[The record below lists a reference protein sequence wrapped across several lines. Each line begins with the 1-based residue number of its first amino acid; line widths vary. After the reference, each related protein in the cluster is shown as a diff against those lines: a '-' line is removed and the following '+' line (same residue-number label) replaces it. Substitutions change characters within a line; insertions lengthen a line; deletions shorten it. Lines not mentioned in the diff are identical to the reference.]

1 MSAMALASAR
11 DTAFATIDGLT
22 GLGLPPTP
30 ANYSVWHS
38 HISGENPGLSR
49 SIQDLVARAIPLTD
63 ELLSELWRRFC
74 APSSDPVVVSDASE
88 RLGRVMA
95 NIAET
100 LSGAGAATAG
110 FTEALGRFGD
120 EIVAAVRMPDMAVVM
135 REATRRML
143 SETKRMVEHSR
154 GAEGGLRGSS
164 REVQALR
171 NDLDEA
177 RRQAMSDPLTSVAN
191 RKAFDDRLGKEM
203 AAAAESGGDLA
214 LVLLDIDHFKRFND
228 SFGHVIGDEALKLVA
243 HTLVASVK
251 GRDLVARY
259 GGEEFAVI
267 LPATSLAHAL
277 GLANGLGAAVK
288 GRRMLLKSTGRD
300 LGRITVSLGV
310 ARYRPG
316 ESPSDLVRRADAAL
330 YEAKNRGRDMA
341 CDESVVAAGARA
353 AG

>member
-22 GLGLPPTP
+22 GLGLAPTP
-30 ANYSVWHS
+30 TNYSVWHS

-49 SIQDLVARAIPLTD
+49 SIQELVARAIPITD
-63 ELLSELWRRFC
+63 EMLSDFWRRFC
-74 APSSDPVVVSDASE
+74 APAMDPSVVTDAGE

-95 NIAET
+95 SIAESI
-100 LSGAGAATAG
+100 SGAGAATSG
-110 FTEALGRFGD
+110 FTDALARFGD
-120 EIVAAVRMPDMAVVM
+120 EIVAAVRMPDMAGVM

-143 SETKRMVEHSR
+143 VETRRMVESAR
-154 GAEGGLRGSS
+154 GLDGDLRVAS
-164 REVQALR
+164 REVQVLR
-171 NDLDEA
+171 NDLEEA

-191 RKAFDDRLGKEM
+191 RKAFDERLAKEM
-203 AAAAESGGDLA
+203 AAANESGSDLA

-243 HTLVASVK
+243 HALVAGVK
-251 GRDLVARY
+251 GRDMVARY

-316 ESPSDLVRRADAAL
+316 ESASDLVRRADAAL
-330 YEAKNRGRDMA
+330 YAAKNRGRDMA
-341 CDESVVAAGARA
+341 CDEGVLEES
-353 AG
+353 

>member
-11 DTAFATIDGLT
+11 DTAFATIDGLV
-22 GLGLPPTP
+22 GLGLAPTP
-30 ANYSVWHS
+30 TNYSVWHS

-49 SIQDLVARAIPLTD
+49 SIQELVARAIPITD
-63 ELLSELWRRFC
+63 EMLSDFWRRFC
-74 APSSDPVVVSDASE
+74 APAMDPSVVTDAGE

-95 NIAET
+95 SIAESI
-100 LSGAGAATAG
+100 SGAGAATSG
-110 FTEALGRFGD
+110 FTDALARFGD
-120 EIVAAVRMPDMAVVM
+120 EIVAAVRMPDMAGVM

-143 SETKRMVEHSR
+143 VETKRMVEGARGLDGDLR
-154 GAEGGLRGSS
+154 GAS
-164 REVQALR
+164 REVQDLR
-171 NDLDEA
+171 NDLEEA

-191 RKAFDDRLGKEM
+191 RKAFDERLAREM
-203 AAAAESGGDLA
+203 AAASASGSDLA
-214 LVLLDIDHFKRFND
+214 LLLLDIDHFKRFND

-243 HTLVASVK
+243 HALVAGVK
-251 GRDLVARY
+251 GRDMVARY

-316 ESPSDLVRRADAAL
+316 ESASDLVRRADAAL
-330 YEAKNRGRDMA
+330 YAAKNRGRDMA
-341 CDESVVAAGARA
+341 CDEGVLEES
-353 AG
+353 

>member
-1 MSAMALASAR
+1 MALASAR

-22 GLGLPPTP
+22 GLGLAPTP
-30 ANYSVWHS
+30 TNYSVWHS

-49 SIQDLVARAIPLTD
+49 SIQELVARAIPITD
-63 ELLSELWRRFC
+63 EMLSDFWRRFC
-74 APSSDPVVVSDASE
+74 APAMDPAVVTDAGE

-95 NIAET
+95 SIAESI
-100 LSGAGAATAG
+100 SGAGAATSG
-110 FTEALGRFGD
+110 FTDALARFGD
-120 EIVAAVRMPDMAVVM
+120 EIVAAVRMPDMAAVM

-143 SETKRMVEHSR
+143 VETKRMVEGTRGLDADLR
-154 GAEGGLRGSS
+154 GAS

-171 NDLDEA
+171 NDLEEA

-191 RKAFDDRLGKEM
+191 RKAFDERLAREM
-203 AAAAESGGDLA
+203 AAASASGSDLA
-214 LVLLDIDHFKRFND
+214 LLLLDIDHFKRFND

-243 HTLVASVK
+243 QTLVAGVK
-251 GRDLVARY
+251 GRDMVARY

-267 LPATSLAHAL
+267 LPATSLVHAL

-310 ARYRPG
+310 ACYRPG
-316 ESPSDLVRRADAAL
+316 ESASDLVRRADAAL
-330 YEAKNRGRDMA
+330 YAAKDRGRDMA
-341 CDESVVAAGARA
+341 CDEGVLEGS
-353 AG
+353 

>member
-22 GLGLPPTP
+22 GLGLAPTP
-30 ANYSVWHS
+30 TNYSVWHS

-49 SIQDLVARAIPLTD
+49 SIQELVARAIPITD
-63 ELLSELWRRFC
+63 EMLSDFWRRFC
-74 APSSDPVVVSDASE
+74 APAMDPSVVTDAGE

-95 NIAET
+95 SIAESI
-100 LSGAGAATAG
+100 SGAGAATSG
-110 FTEALGRFGD
+110 FTDALARFGD
-120 EIVAAVRMPDMAVVM
+120 EIVAAVRMPDMAGVM

-143 SETKRMVEHSR
+143 VETRRMVESAR
-154 GAEGGLRGSS
+154 GLDGDLRVAS
-164 REVQALR
+164 REVQVLR
-171 NDLDEA
+171 NDLEEA

-191 RKAFDDRLGKEM
+191 RKAFDERLAKEM
-203 AAAAESGGDLA
+203 AAANESGSDLA
-214 LVLLDIDHFKRFND
+214 LLLLDIDHFKRFND

-243 HTLVASVK
+243 HALVAGVK
-251 GRDLVARY
+251 GRDMVARY

-267 LPATSLAHAL
+267 LPATSIAHAL

-316 ESPSDLVRRADAAL
+316 ESASDLVRRADAAL
-330 YEAKNRGRDMA
+330 YAAKNRGRDMA
-341 CDESVVAAGARA
+341 CDEGVLEES
-353 AG
+353 

>member
-1 MSAMALASAR
+1 MALASAR

-22 GLGLPPTP
+22 GLGLAPTP
-30 ANYSVWHS
+30 TNYSVWHS

-49 SIQDLVARAIPLTD
+49 SIQELVARAIPITD
-63 ELLSELWRRFC
+63 EMLSDFWRRFC
-74 APSSDPVVVSDASE
+74 APAMDPSVVTDAGE

-95 NIAET
+95 SIAESI
-100 LSGAGAATAG
+100 SGAGAATSG
-110 FTEALGRFGD
+110 FTDALARFGD
-120 EIVAAVRMPDMAVVM
+120 EIVAAVRMPDMAGVM

-143 SETKRMVEHSR
+143 VETKRMVEGARGLDGDLR
-154 GAEGGLRGSS
+154 GAS

-171 NDLDEA
+171 NDLEEA

-191 RKAFDDRLGKEM
+191 RKAFDERLAKEM
-203 AAAAESGGDLA
+203 AAANESGSDLA
-214 LVLLDIDHFKRFND
+214 LLLLDIDHFKRFND

-243 HTLVASVK
+243 HALVAGVK
-251 GRDLVARY
+251 GRDMVARY

-316 ESPSDLVRRADAAL
+316 ESASDLVRRADAAL
-330 YEAKNRGRDMA
+330 YAAKNRGRDMA
-341 CDESVVAAGARA
+341 CDEGVLEES
-353 AG
+353 

>member
-1 MSAMALASAR
+1 MALASAR
-11 DTAFATIDGLT
+11 DTAFATIDGLV
-22 GLGLPPTP
+22 GLGLAPTP
-30 ANYSVWHS
+30 TNYSVWHS

-49 SIQDLVARAIPLTD
+49 SIQELVARAIPITD
-63 ELLSELWRRFC
+63 EMLSDFWRRFC
-74 APSSDPVVVSDASE
+74 APAMDPAVVTDAGE
-88 RLGRVMA
+88 RLGRLMA
-95 NIAET
+95 SIAESI
-100 LSGAGAATAG
+100 SGAGAATSG
-110 FTEALGRFGD
+110 FTDALARFGD
-120 EIVAAVRMPDMAVVM
+120 EIVAAVRMPDMAAVM

-143 SETKRMVEHSR
+143 VETKRMVEGTRGLDADLR
-154 GAEGGLRGSS
+154 GAS

-171 NDLDEA
+171 NDLEEA

-191 RKAFDDRLGKEM
+191 RKAFDERLAREM
-203 AAAAESGGDLA
+203 AAASASGSDLA
-214 LVLLDIDHFKRFND
+214 LLLLDIDHFKRFND

-243 HTLVASVK
+243 QTLVAGVK
-251 GRDLVARY
+251 GRDMVARY

-316 ESPSDLVRRADAAL
+316 ESASDLVRRADAAL
-330 YEAKNRGRDMA
+330 YAAKDRGRDMA
-341 CDESVVAAGARA
+341 CDEGVLEGS
-353 AG
+353 

>member
-1 MSAMALASAR
+1 MALASAR
-11 DTAFATIDGLT
+11 DTAFATIDGLV
-22 GLGLPPTP
+22 GLGLAPTP
-30 ANYSVWHS
+30 TNYSVWHS

-49 SIQDLVARAIPLTD
+49 SIQELVARAIPITD
-63 ELLSELWRRFC
+63 EMLSDFWRRFC
-74 APSSDPVVVSDASE
+74 APAMDPAVVTDAGE

-95 NIAET
+95 SIAESI
-100 LSGAGAATAG
+100 SGAGAATSG
-110 FTEALGRFGD
+110 FTDALARFGD
-120 EIVAAVRMPDMAVVM
+120 EIVAAVRMPDMAGVM

-143 SETKRMVEHSR
+143 VETRRMVESAR
-154 GAEGGLRGSS
+154 GLDGDLRVAS

-171 NDLDEA
+171 NDLEEA

-191 RKAFDDRLGKEM
+191 RKAFDDRLAKEM
-203 AAAAESGGDLA
+203 AAASESGADLA

-243 HTLVASVK
+243 HALVAGVK
-251 GRDLVARY
+251 GRDMVARY

-316 ESPSDLVRRADAAL
+316 ESASDLVRRADAAL
-330 YEAKNRGRDMA
+330 YAAKNRGRDMA
-341 CDESVVAAGARA
+341 CDEGVVEEA
-353 AG
+353 

>member
-22 GLGLPPTP
+22 GLGLAPTP
-30 ANYSVWHS
+30 TNYSVWHS

-49 SIQDLVARAIPLTD
+49 SIQELVARAIPITD
-63 ELLSELWRRFC
+63 EMLSDFWRRFC
-74 APSSDPVVVSDASE
+74 APAMDPSVVTDAGE

-95 NIAET
+95 SIAESI
-100 LSGAGAATAG
+100 SGAGAATSG
-110 FTEALGRFGD
+110 FTDALARFGD
-120 EIVAAVRMPDMAVVM
+120 EIVAAVRMPDMAGVM

-143 SETKRMVEHSR
+143 VETKRMVEGARGLDGDLR
-154 GAEGGLRGSS
+154 GAS

-171 NDLDEA
+171 NDLEEA

-191 RKAFDDRLGKEM
+191 RKAFDERLAKEM
-203 AAAAESGGDLA
+203 AAANESGSDLA
-214 LVLLDIDHFKRFND
+214 LLLLDIDHFKRFND

-243 HTLVASVK
+243 HALVAGVK
-251 GRDLVARY
+251 GRDMVARY

-316 ESPSDLVRRADAAL
+316 ESASDLVRRADAAL
-330 YEAKNRGRDMA
+330 YAAKNRGRDMA
-341 CDESVVAAGARA
+341 CDEGVLEES
-353 AG
+353 

>member
-1 MSAMALASAR
+1 M
-11 DTAFATIDGLT
+11 D
-22 GLGLPPTP
+22 P
-30 ANYSVWHS
+30 AV
-38 HISGENPGLSR
+38 
-49 SIQDLVARAIPLTD
+49 VTD
-63 ELLSELWRRFC
+63 
-74 APSSDPVVVSDASE
+74 AGE
-88 RLGRVMA
+88 RLGRLMA
-95 NIAET
+95 SIAESI
-100 LSGAGAATAG
+100 SGAGAATSG
-110 FTEALGRFGD
+110 FTDALARFGD
-120 EIVAAVRMPDMAVVM
+120 EIVAAVRMPDMAAVM

-143 SETKRMVEHSR
+143 VETKRMVEGTRGLDADLR
-154 GAEGGLRGSS
+154 GAS

-171 NDLDEA
+171 NDLEEA

-191 RKAFDDRLGKEM
+191 RKAFDDRLAKEM
-203 AAAAESGGDLA
+203 AAASESGADLA

-243 HTLVASVK
+243 HALVAGVK
-251 GRDLVARY
+251 GRDMVARY

-316 ESPSDLVRRADAAL
+316 ESASDLVRRADAAL
-330 YEAKNRGRDMA
+330 YAAKNRGRDMA
-341 CDESVVAAGARA
+341 CDEGVVEEA
-353 AG
+353 

>member
-1 MSAMALASAR
+1 MALASAR
-11 DTAFATIDGLT
+11 DTAFATIDGLV
-22 GLGLPPTP
+22 GLGLAPTP
-30 ANYSVWHS
+30 TNYSVWHS

-49 SIQDLVARAIPLTD
+49 SIQELVARAIPITD
-63 ELLSELWRRFC
+63 EMLSDFWRRFC
-74 APSSDPVVVSDASE
+74 APAMDPSVVTDAGE

-95 NIAET
+95 SIAESI
-100 LSGAGAATAG
+100 SGAGAATSG
-110 FTEALGRFGD
+110 FTDALARFGD
-120 EIVAAVRMPDMAVVM
+120 EIVAAVRMPDMAGVM

-143 SETKRMVEHSR
+143 VETKRMVEGARGLDGDLR
-154 GAEGGLRGSS
+154 GAS
-164 REVQALR
+164 REVQDLR
-171 NDLDEA
+171 NDLEEA

-191 RKAFDDRLGKEM
+191 RKAFDERLAKEM
-203 AAAAESGGDLA
+203 AAANESGSDLA

-243 HTLVASVK
+243 HALVAGVK
-251 GRDLVARY
+251 GRDMVARY

-316 ESPSDLVRRADAAL
+316 ESASDLVRRADAAL
-330 YEAKNRGRDMA
+330 YAAKNRGRDMA
-341 CDESVVAAGARA
+341 CDEGVLEES
-353 AG
+353 

>member
-1 MSAMALASAR
+1 MALASAR

-22 GLGLPPTP
+22 GLGLAPTP
-30 ANYSVWHS
+30 TNYSVWHS

-49 SIQDLVARAIPLTD
+49 TIQDLVARAIPITD
-63 ELLSELWRRFC
+63 EMLSEFWRRFC
-74 APSSDPVVVSDASE
+74 APAIDPALVTDAGE

-95 NIAET
+95 TIAESI
-100 LSGAGAATAG
+100 SGAGAATSG
-110 FTEALGRFGD
+110 FTDALARFGD
-120 EIVAAVRMPDMAVVM
+120 EIVAAVRMPDMAGVM

-143 SETKRMVEHSR
+143 VETRRMVESAR
-154 GAEGGLRGSS
+154 GLDGDLRVAS

-171 NDLDEA
+171 NDLEEA

-191 RKAFDDRLGKEM
+191 RKAFDDRLAKEM
-203 AAAAESGGDLA
+203 AAASESGADLA
-214 LVLLDIDHFKRFND
+214 LVLLDIDYFKRFND

-243 HTLVASVK
+243 HALVAGVK
-251 GRDLVARY
+251 GRDMVARY

-316 ESPSDLVRRADAAL
+316 ESASDLVRRADAAL
-330 YEAKNRGRDMA
+330 YAAKNRGRDMA
-341 CDESVVAAGARA
+341 CDEGVVEEA
-353 AG
+353 

>member
-22 GLGLPPTP
+22 GLGLAPTP
-30 ANYSVWHS
+30 TNYSVWHS

-49 SIQDLVARAIPLTD
+49 SIQELVARAIPITD
-63 ELLSELWRRFC
+63 EMLSDFWRRFC
-74 APSSDPVVVSDASE
+74 APAMDPSVVTDAGE

-95 NIAET
+95 SIAESI
-100 LSGAGAATAG
+100 SGAGAATSG
-110 FTEALGRFGD
+110 FTDALARFGD
-120 EIVAAVRMPDMAVVM
+120 EIVAAVRMPDMAGVM

-143 SETKRMVEHSR
+143 VETRRMVESAR
-154 GAEGGLRGSS
+154 GLDGDLRVAS

-171 NDLDEA
+171 NDLEEA

-191 RKAFDDRLGKEM
+191 RKAFDERLAKEM
-203 AAAAESGGDLA
+203 AAANESGSDLA

-243 HTLVASVK
+243 HALVAGVK
-251 GRDLVARY
+251 GRDMVARY

-316 ESPSDLVRRADAAL
+316 ESASDLVRRADAAL
-330 YEAKNRGRDMA
+330 YAAKNRGRDMA
-341 CDESVVAAGARA
+341 CDEGVLEES
-353 AG
+353 

>member
-1 MSAMALASAR
+1 MALASAR

-22 GLGLPPTP
+22 GLGLAPTP
-30 ANYSVWHS
+30 TNYSVWHS

-49 SIQDLVARAIPLTD
+49 SIQELVARAIPITD
-63 ELLSELWRRFC
+63 EMLSDFWRRFC
-74 APSSDPVVVSDASE
+74 APAMDPSVVTDAGE

-95 NIAET
+95 SIAESI
-100 LSGAGAATAG
+100 SGAGAATSG
-110 FTEALGRFGD
+110 FTDALARFGD
-120 EIVAAVRMPDMAVVM
+120 EIVAAVRMPDMAGVM

-143 SETKRMVEHSR
+143 VETKRMVEGARGLDGDLR
-154 GAEGGLRGSS
+154 GAS

-171 NDLDEA
+171 NDLEEA

-191 RKAFDDRLGKEM
+191 RKAFDERLAKEM
-203 AAAAESGGDLA
+203 AAANESGSDLA
-214 LVLLDIDHFKRFND
+214 LLLLDIDHFKRFND

-243 HTLVASVK
+243 HALVAGVK
-251 GRDLVARY
+251 GRDMVARY

-267 LPATSLAHAL
+267 LPATSIAHAL

-316 ESPSDLVRRADAAL
+316 ESASDLVRRADAAL
-330 YEAKNRGRDMA
+330 YAAKNRGRDMA
-341 CDESVVAAGARA
+341 CDEGVLEES
-353 AG
+353 